1 MKKLMTVGMA
11 AMMLFAASCSTR
23 PQSSAETETVLIKA
37 NTEGVGE
44 IAMSEDGSTPVFD
57 EEYPATSAFINAEKG
72 SEVAFSARPG
82 NEYMFVKW
90 TLNGADYSKEAEI
103 HITADTDMD
112 LIAVF
117 APSSGYE
124 GEPVSD
130 IKNAKTLADVLA
142 LPSNASSTVNNHYVR
157 AFELNGT
164 QYRAVCNLT
173 DEQFRAIFD
182 LDFDDPEYQ
191 KKLNELLAP
200 LKIDQIDNLT
210 EMIPS
215 EEELSANHGKTIG
228 ELLDNGWRFWSCN
241 TEDRECGLYHGLF
254 SYAVSYDGTIPAG
267 TEIDENS
274 VRDLTVVSVRYD
286 GLGNISADLEEE

>member
-1 MKKLMTVGMA
+1 MKKIMIAGFA
-11 AMMLFAASCSTR
+11 AVMLFAASCSAQ
-23 PQSSAETETVLIKA
+23 PQSSEENETVLIRA

-57 EEYPATSAFINAEKG
+57 EEYPATSVFINTAKG
-72 SEVAFSARPG
+72 SEVAFSARPR
-82 NEYMFVKW
+82 EDYMFVKW
-90 TLNGADYSKEAEI
+90 TMNGADYSKEAEI
-103 HITADTDMD
+103 YITADTDMD

-117 APSSGYE
+117 LPSSGYE

-142 LPSNASSTVNNHYVR
+142 LPSFASSTFNNHYVL

-164 QYRAVCNLT
+164 QYRAVCKLT

-200 LKIDQIDNLT
+200 LKIDRIDNLT

-215 EEELSANHGKTIG
+215 EEELSAYNVRTIG
-228 ELLDNGWRFWSCN
+228 ELLDNGWRFSSCN
-241 TEDRECGLYHGLF
+241 TEDKECSLFHDLF
-254 SYAVSYDGTIPAG
+254 SFAVKYDGTIPQG
-267 TEIDENS
+267 TEIDETA
-274 VRDLTVVSVRYD
+274 VRDLKVVSVRYE
-286 GLGNISADLEEE
+286 GIGNISADLEE